1 MRFFVHQESAR
12 EASDVQSEKQE
23 ERNMR
28 KKARIWKSIALVMA
42 AAMALTACSGGS
54 TDTSGTSEAS
64 GTEAAGTEGG
74 TYKDTLHI
82 AVTQQSPSLDLHK
95 NSTLIARQMCDG
107 TVWEKVVTLN
117 AQSEASPELCES
129 YEVSEVGKTI
139 TFVLRQGVKLHDV
152 SIMTADDVV
161 ASMNRWIESFS
172 SVNTMVGDARFEK
185 VNDNTVQISADT
197 SLILLPSMI
206 AGSGQPASI

>member
-28 KKARIWKSIALVMA
+28 KKARIWKSAALVLA

-64 GTEAAGTEGG
+64 GTEAAGTGGG

-107 TVWEKVVTLN
+107 TV
-117 AQSEASPELCES
+117 
-129 YEVSEVGKTI
+129 
-139 TFVLRQGVKLHDV
+139 
-152 SIMTADDVV
+152 
-161 ASMNRWIESFS
+161 
-172 SVNTMVGDARFEK
+172 
-185 VNDNTVQISADT
+185 
-197 SLILLPSMI
+197 
-206 AGSGQPASI
+206 

>member
-42 AAMALTACSGGS
+42 AAMALTACSGGI

-107 TVWEKVVTLN
+107 TVWEKLVT
-117 AQSEASPELCES
+117 
-129 YEVSEVGKTI
+129 
-139 TFVLRQGVKLHDV
+139 
-152 SIMTADDVV
+152 
-161 ASMNRWIESFS
+161 
-172 SVNTMVGDARFEK
+172 
-185 VNDNTVQISADT
+185 
-197 SLILLPSMI
+197 
-206 AGSGQPASI
+206 

>member
-1 MRFFVHQESAR
+1 
-12 EASDVQSEKQE
+12 
-23 ERNMR
+23 MR

-107 TVWEKVVTLN
+107 TVWEKLVTLN
-117 AQSEASPELCES
+117 AQSEAAPEL
-129 YEVSEVGKTI
+129 
-139 TFVLRQGVKLHDV
+139 
-152 SIMTADDVV
+152 
-161 ASMNRWIESFS
+161 
-172 SVNTMVGDARFEK
+172 
-185 VNDNTVQISADT
+185 
-197 SLILLPSMI
+197 
-206 AGSGQPASI
+206 